1 MIPFGLLILGIAL
14 LYFGGENLVR
24 SSVVLA
30 DRFGM
35 SELVIGLTL
44 VAFGTSSPELF
55 VSVLAAFR
63 GQGAVSLGNILGS
76 NIINIALILAAS
88 AVVAAIPMAK
98 GIRKRELPL
107 ILLSYCAAALLLPAT
122 SVGRGATRLVGLFLL
137 SLLACYILYQYRLG
151 TQGSRSMSVASQA
164 SAVGGARPEAH
175 SHQGDSQP
183 GPSHQGDHQPGV
195 LKPILTVIV
204 AVAALAGGGHV
215 LVENA
220 SFLAREV
227 FGVSERFIG
236 LTIVAIGT
244 SAPELATSIVA
255 AARGRSHVV
264 LGTIIGSNV
273 FNTLMVLGVA
283 ALSGGFG
290 KLEPGFG
297 IDFAIMVLV
306 TLVLW
311 GFAWRGRL
319 SRWGG
324 LSFLAFYA
332 LYVAFLMQTKG
343 A

>member
-14 LYFGGENLVR
+14 LYIGGENLVR

-30 DRFGM
+30 DRFGV
-35 SELVIGLTL
+35 SELVIGLTV

-76 NIINIALILAAS
+76 NIINIALILALS
-88 AVVAAIPMAK
+88 AVVAAIPIPRS
-98 GIRKRELPL
+98 IRLRELPL
-107 ILLSYCAAALLLPAT
+107 MLLSYCAAALLLPAAA
-122 SVGRGATRLVGLFLL
+122 VGSGATRVVGVLLVG
-137 SLLACYILYQYRLG
+137 SLVVYVLYQYRLG
-151 TQGSRSMSVASQA
+151 KQGSPSLSVEAQA
-164 SAVGGARPEAH
+164 SSVVDTRTEAKSQYGASNH
-175 SHQGDSQP
+175 
-183 GPSHQGDHQPGV
+183 GV
-195 LKPILTVIV
+195 LKPILTVVLAI
-204 AVAALAGGGHV
+204 AALAAGGHL

-220 SFLAREV
+220 SFLAREI

-255 AARGRSHVV
+255 AARGRSNVV

-290 KLEPGFG
+290 GLESGFG
-297 IDFAIMVLV
+297 IDFAMMVV
-306 TLVLW
+306 ITLVLW
-311 GFAWRGRL
+311 GFSWRGRL

-324 LSFLAFYA
+324 LSFLAMYA
-332 LYVAFLMQTKG
+332 LYAAFLMQTSK
-343 A
+343 